1 MGGRPWSPAPTPG
14 GAAGSL
20 WAPMGGPRAPGKG
33 TGALWRRGL
42 GCGGRQRLAQRSP
55 RWAGGAGPL
64 GCEDGLR
71 APRVSDSR
79 RCPGSAGG
87 RSLPDSTGKELS
99 EKAALGV
106 LAPRLPGLEPVSA
119 RPWKALRS
127 GAGAAQ
133 LSRLPFFLCS
143 RRNRLTSPRW
153 KAASNAMSLQWTAV
167 ATFLY
172 AEVFAVL
179 LLCIPFISPKRY
191 GPWSAQ
197 ASQGELLRSLSL
209 QSWWALELRPD
220 GSR

>member
-1 MGGRPWSPAPTPG
+1 
-14 GAAGSL
+14 
-20 WAPMGGPRAPGKG
+20 MGGPRAPGPLGFPGGRERRSFGRKREG
-33 TGALWRRGL
+33 VMETGAGVWGAGASGAALP
-42 GCGGRQRLAQRSP
+42 S
-55 RWAGGAGPL
+55 AGGAGPGPR

-119 RPWKALRS
+119 RPWKVLRS

-153 KAASNAMSLQWTAV
+153 KAASNTMSLQWTAV

-220 GSR
+220 GNR